1 MYRTSIAAART
12 TCAAFKAAL
21 VAVAALLLPSAA
33 FAQSPPPIDV
43 LVLGSFITDVQTI
56 DQCISRLR
64 QGFVKAGFSNITAE
78 PNNNGVKGVML
89 GGDNAGVSSVA
100 TCQGGPV
107 FTVILA
113 SAGSSAGAGQF
124 APNTQNSRL
133 IAAIRQH

>member
-1 MYRTSIAAART
+1 MYRTSIATVRP
-12 TCAAFKAAL
+12 TCAAFKAA
-21 VAVAALLLPSAA
+21 VVSVAALLLPSAA
-33 FAQSPPPIDV
+33 IAQSPPPIDV
-43 LVLGSFITDVQTI
+43 LVLGAFITDVQTI
-56 DQCISRLR
+56 DQCMSRVQ
-64 QGFVKAGFSNITAE
+64 QGFVRAGFSNIAVE

-89 GGDNAGVSSVA
+89 GGDNAGVSSMV